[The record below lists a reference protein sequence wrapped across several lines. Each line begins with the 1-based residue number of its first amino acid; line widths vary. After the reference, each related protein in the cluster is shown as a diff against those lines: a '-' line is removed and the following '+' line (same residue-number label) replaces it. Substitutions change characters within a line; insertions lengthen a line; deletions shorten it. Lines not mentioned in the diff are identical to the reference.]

1 LKWAEKSNS
10 SFALRILLVYLE
22 GLLSFFEGVSYSF
35 FETAV
40 SLSLLLLFIAGSWI
54 VSKGRLMIAS
64 FALLAINHRLGD
76 LNAAIVGP
84 GGKGLID
91 NVFLSLLC
99 APSWTTAPL
108 RGRTSQLQPA

>member
-1 LKWAEKSNS
+1 
-10 SFALRILLVYLE
+10 
-22 GLLSFFEGVSYSF
+22 
-35 FETAV
+35 
-40 SLSLLLLFIAGSWI
+40 
-54 VSKGRLMIAS
+54 MIAS

-99 APSWTTAPL
+99 APS
-108 RGRTSQLQPA
+108 